1 MKKNVLKALKWLLL
15 GVVCA
20 VLTVIFF
27 QLERGERRRRYSLTV
42 GCGMLTVLCLA
53 AAFWSLTGKM
63 DGKPGAL
70 IVEDVFGMKSGGCVV
85 VGRVQ
90 GALAAGQRVVVAAKD
105 GTETETKIYAI
116 EINRRRAKAA
126 VDTPAALY
134 LKEVEPSGIHKG
146 DRVSSKAGDGD

>member
-27 QLERGERRRRYSLTV
+27 QLEKEDRRRRYSLTV

-63 DGKPGAL
+63 DGRPGAL
-70 IVEDVFGMKSGGCVV
+70 IVEDVFGMKSGGSVV

-90 GALAAGQRVVVAAKD
+90 GALAAGQRVVVTAKD
-105 GTETETKIYAI
+105 GSKTETKIYAI
-116 EINRRRAKAA
+116 EINGRKAKTA
-126 VDTPAALY
+126 VDYPAALY

-146 DRVSSKAGDGD
+146 DRVSSKEETGA